1 MRAISGAIII
11 LTGWLIFEPALAVE
25 RDVEIAP
32 FIGLRSGLTLDPES
46 TGADDAE
53 ADPSASW
60 GLSVGWRVRPD
71 GWLEVLFD
79 RQTLDFSG
87 GTSSGTRRFGV
98 DVNTLQFGGGWE
110 PPRRGARPYV
120 TVAVGLDQV
129 GADSGSVSHSV
140 GLSTSIGAGVKVPLG
155 RRAHLRLEARGWGT
169 VTDSTVEVAC
179 GPGCS
184 FSYSGT
190 GWWQFGVRAAVAFLP
205 GGRQA
210 ARQE

>member
-32 FIGLRSGLTLDPES
+32 FIGLRSGLTIDAES

-87 GTSSGTRRFGV
+87 GTSSGRAG
-98 DVNTLQFGGGWE
+98 
-110 PPRRGARPYV
+110 
-120 TVAVGLDQV
+120 
-129 GADSGSVSHSV
+129 SGST
-140 GLSTSIGAGVKVPLG
+140 STPSSSAAAGSLHAG
-155 RRAHLRLEARGWGT
+155 ERG
-169 VTDSTVEVAC
+169 
-179 GPGCS
+179 PM
-184 FSYSGT
+184 
-190 GWWQFGVRAAVAFLP
+190 
-205 GGRQA
+205 
-210 ARQE
+210 